1 MNTISNANANGSAP
15 GGRVLIVD
23 DELANIQILAE
34 ALGSDYDIRFATGGV
49 RALELA
55 SEQPVDVILL
65 DVVMPDMDGFEVLRW
80 LKSEPRTRHVPVIF
94 VTSMDEST
102 DEERGFALGAVDYI
116 VKPVS
121 PAIVRARVRTHIE
134 LKRQRDLLEE
144 HAALDGLTGIANR
157 RRFEAELD
165 QRWRAAQRAGSSL
178 MLMLADVDHFK
189 QYNDNYGHGPGD
201 ECLRRVASALAS
213 AFSRGDDFVARF
225 GGEEFVLLLPG
236 GEATAQIQRLLL
248 AVPALAIPHAYSS
261 AGKYVSLSV
270 GALECRPA
278 PGDLP
283 QAAMEAVDGL
293 LYQAK
298 RAGRDRCVYRLQGDS
313 EARTMSPGDPI

>member
-1 MNTISNANANGSAP
+1 MNTNPNSNGKAP

-23 DELANIQILAE
+23 DELANIQVLAE

-55 SEQPVDVILL
+55 MEQPVDVILL

-80 LKSEPRTRHVPVIF
+80 LKSEARTRHVPVIF
-94 VTSMDEST
+94 VTSMDESAE
-102 DEERGFALGAVDYI
+102 EERGFALGAVDYV

-165 QRWRAAQRAGSSL
+165 QRWRAAQRAGGGL
-178 MLMLADVDHFK
+178 MLLLADVDHFK

-201 ECLRRVASALAS
+201 DCLRRVAAALAS
-213 AFSRGDDFVARF
+213 AFSRGDDFVARY
-225 GGEEFVLLLPG
+225 GGEEFVLLLPA
-236 GEATAQIQRLLL
+236 GEAGAQIQRLLL
-248 AVPALAIPHAYSS
+248 SVSALAIPHAYSS
-261 AGKYVSLSV
+261 AGRYVSLSV
-270 GALECRPA
+270 GALELKPA

-283 QAAMEAVDGL
+283 QVAMEAVDGL

-298 RAGRDRCVYRLQGDS
+298 REGRDRCAYRLAGES
-313 EARTMSPGDPI
+313 EVRTMAPGDPV